1 MKRTLYTFGL
11 GCLFL
16 VNTSM
21 AADIPNVVEGS
32 QQYDKQNCIQ
42 SYTDNCINHVCVH
55 SEQIDCES
63 NCRTLAQDKCA
74 N

>member
-1 MKRTLYTFGL
+1 MIRTLYTISL
-11 GCLFL
+11 VCLFL
-16 VNTSM
+16 VNTAIAS
-21 AADIPNVVEGS
+21 DIPDVVEGE

-42 SYTDNCINHVCVH
+42 SYTDTCISNVCLN

-63 NCRTLAQDKCA
+63 NCRKLAQDKCA